1 MELVKTTIDVKHNGT
16 KILSWNFHM
25 PEYGEDE
32 FKNLQYDWKS
42 KFGTDSN
49 AMIINNAAATDKYYW
64 LLSNAWITLAKVPYY
79 NNNYDGIMLG
89 VMRQLFQP
97 CFDESVNNYALL
109 TAIPPDR
116 ESGEQMSGGI
126 YVYWEYDVELYSGT
140 TKICDATLLTLNPN
154 YTRNDYPSSI
164 TCNIK
169 NVPSGYGAS
178 NVVAEMFF
186 GPSYVEPGSFQVFYR
201 IRGKNGQIGV
211 GIMMFWI
218 RNNGNKLEMYFCP
231 FASDQTTFPFNTN
244 TPLDSPYD
252 YLRVFLS
259 NVSDVSNPTD
269 PYSGGGT
276 SGDDAGGDTDFDDSS
291 DTITDSSLPTLS
303 AADTGFTRIYNPTLT
318 QVQNLANYLWTD
330 PSIISTLWNHVKQFL
345 ENPMD
350 AFIAFNL
357 VPCTV
362 PDGGTAEFKV
372 MYIGT
377 GVSLTTA
384 ANQFVDVDCGNV
396 QIAKMYDSALD
407 YSPYTRVSMFLPY
420 IGSVELNC
428 DEVMGKTLSVTY
440 RIDIVSGGCVAK
452 IAVDGS
458 IRYQYSGHCAITI
471 PFTSADFTGYVSAM
485 IQASK
490 TVASL
495 AAGAAGMPDLA
506 ATIAGV
512 PGQKSGETITTTTR
526 ALNPKTGRLR
536 NVAQDIEEHSGT
548 KASFTSLMK
557 SGVGNTVGAVIGS
570 KPLVERTGSFS
581 GNTGYLGVRRPYVI
595 IERPRMCNP
604 EQYGKYNGRPAMIYE
619 KLGNLTGYTVVQ
631 EVQLTGFS
639 ATNPELDEIGSF
651 LKGGVIL

>member
-1 MELVKTTIDVKHNGT
+1 MELVKTTIDVKHNGA
-16 KILSWNFHM
+16 KILSWDIHM
-25 PEYGEDE
+25 PEYSEDE
-32 FKNLQYDWKS
+32 FKNLKYDWRAT
-42 KFGTDSN
+42 FGTDSN
-49 AMIINNAAATDKYYW
+49 IKVVDTFAQTNAYSW
-64 LLSNAWITLAKVPYY
+64 LVSKAWITLAKVPYF
-79 NNNYDGIMLG
+79 NNNSPSSSMLSI
-89 VMRQLFQP
+89 MRQLFP
-97 CFDESVNNYALL
+97 CFDEDINNYNLL
-109 TAIPPDR
+109 TSIAPDS
-116 ESGEQMSGGI
+116 ESGSQREGI
-126 YVYWEYDVELYSGT
+126 WSYWEYDVELYDGNA
-140 TKICDATLLTLNPN
+140 KICDARLTAQNPN
-154 YTRNDYPSSI
+154 YTWQDYHTGFVS
-164 TCNIK
+164 CWIK

-178 NVVAEMFF
+178 NMFSQIYF
-186 GPSYVEPGSFQVFYR
+186 DDSMLEPTDFWIYYR
-201 IRGKNGQIGV
+201 VRGNNSQIGI
-211 GIMMFWI
+211 GFFIFSM
-218 RNNGNKLEMYFCP
+218 NNRYGNVFFNTIP
-231 FASDQTTFPFNTN
+231 FSSQLDTFPFNTS
-244 TPLDSPYD
+244 TPLDNPYD
-252 YLRVFLS
+252 YLQVFLS
-259 NVSDVSNPTD
+259 GVSDVSNPTD

-276 SGDDAGGDTDFDDSS
+276 SGDDPGGNTDFDDGS

-303 AADTGFTRIYNPTLT
+303 AADTGFTRIYNPTLS

-330 PSIISTLWNHVKQFL
+330 PSIINTLWNHVKQFL

-362 PDGGTAEFKV
+362 PDGGTSEFKV

-377 GVSLTTA
+377 GVTLNTA

-396 QIAKMYDSALD
+396 QITKMYDSALD

-485 IQASK
+485 IQATK
-490 TVASL
+490 AAASL

-536 NVAQDIEEHSGT
+536 NVAQDIEQHSGT
-548 KASFTSLMK
+548 KASFASLMK

-604 EQYGKYNGRPAMIYE
+604 EQYGKYNGRPSMIYE